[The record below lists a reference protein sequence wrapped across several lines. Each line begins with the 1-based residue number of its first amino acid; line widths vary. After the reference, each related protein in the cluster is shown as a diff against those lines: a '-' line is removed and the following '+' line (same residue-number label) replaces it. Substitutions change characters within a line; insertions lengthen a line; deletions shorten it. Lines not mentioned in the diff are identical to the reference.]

1 MNFFRKKKY
10 GAEEIDFNNLPRHI
24 AVIMDGN
31 GRWAKRRGLP
41 RPAGH
46 AAGAET
52 FRTVANYCKKLG
64 IEYLTVYAFST
75 ENNNRRPEEVSEIMR
90 LLDKYLREAIG
101 IMEKDKT
108 KMRFFGNT
116 DALSPGLRKLIAETN
131 ELSDGIKGFQVN
143 MCVNYGGRDE
153 LVRAAKRYAE
163 DVKNGLRDDLTE
175 NMFSAY
181 LYSAGIPDP
190 DLIIRSGGELRMSN
204 FLLWQLAY
212 SELYFSDKY
221 WPDFNEKEID
231 RAVLEYQRRNR
242 RFGATE

>member
-1 MNFFRKKKY
+1 MSFFRTKKH

-41 RPAGH
+41 RSLGH

-52 FRTVANYCKKLG
+52 FRKVANYCKKLG

-75 ENNNRRPEEVSEIMR
+75 ENSNRPPEEVSEIMR
-90 LLDKYLREAIG
+90 LLDKYLREAIET
-101 IMEKDKT
+101 MEKDKT
-108 KMRFFGNT
+108 KMRFFGRT
-116 DALSPGLRKLIAETN
+116 DALSADLRKLISETDK
-131 ELSDGIKGFQVN
+131 LSEEIEGFQVN

-163 DVKNGLRDDLTE
+163 DVKNGLTDSLTE
-175 NMFSAY
+175 NMFSEY
-181 LYSAGIPDP
+181 MYSCGIPDP
-190 DLIIRSGGELRMSN
+190 DLVIRSGGELRMSN

-212 SELYFSDKY
+212 SELYFTDKY
-221 WPDFNEKEID
+221 WPDFNEREID
-231 RAVLEYQRRNR
+231 RAVLEYQRRSR
-242 RFGATE
+242 RFGAAK